1 MNVREVIDKFGDRPL
16 TDFLNKL
23 DENEEKEEEEYF
35 TKAKSKLNE
44 DLALIPNK
52 LEKIKTFKKYK
63 DLNYEYE
70 NNNKKIDEK
79 NHSECFSFLPI

>member
-1 MNVREVIDKFGDRPL
+1 MYVREVIDKFGDGPL

-44 DLALIPNK
+44 DLVI
-52 LEKIKTFKKYK
+52 
-63 DLNYEYE
+63 
-70 NNNKKIDEK
+70 
-79 NHSECFSFLPI
+79 